1 MRRGP
6 HERGRPDAGR
16 GHAVEAFLRALEE
29 GDLARLIRVVGPN
42 PRVVVD
48 TGEADG
54 DTSRAEGAEAGWCLL
69 YRALGLGS
77 PSPLSWESRAV
88 NGGPGLVG
96 RRSGRVVTIVVL
108 SGSVGEITDVW
119 IVANREKLRHWNP
132 GRP

>member
-1 MRRGP
+1 
-6 HERGRPDAGR
+6 
-16 GHAVEAFLRALEE
+16 VFLRALEE

-48 TGEADG
+48 AGEADG
-54 DTSRAEGAEAGWCLL
+54 DASSMEDAPAGWCLL

-88 NGGPGLVG
+88 NGAPGLVG